1 MAKHRAVASASP
13 QGTSLPRHRAS
24 SLLTVDQAAERLNV
38 APEYVRRRLVFEKRI
53 AIVKIGRHVRIESSS
68 MV

>member
-1 MAKHRAVASASP
+1 
-13 QGTSLPRHRAS
+13 
-24 SLLTVDQAAERLNV
+24 LNV